1 MPTKGYLTLL
11 LLLALSQHSAF
22 SQGYSKPR
30 NKSLKVISDTLTVD
44 SLSLVPGTAQVFDK
58 NRQLLDSS
66 CYTLDWVNSQLI
78 FHQGKTCITDSVFV
92 RYRVMSFLLGET
104 YQHKDPLRLKQKGE
118 PKANPFYY
126 QPTTDSRFTLFPE
139 KGLAAN
145 GSLSRG
151 ISFGNN
157 QDVFVNSSLNLQL
170 AGKLGDGIELLAAI
184 TDENIPIQPEGN
196 TQQLQEFD
204 RVFIQLSKD
213 KSKLIAGD
221 FELRRPDSYFMNFFK
236 RGQGAFAAT
245 SVSLVDSTK
254 VRKTRI
260 MNAAASA
267 AIAKGKFAR
276 KVFQGVEGN
285 QGPYRLSGNDNEN
298 FIVVL
303 SGTEKVF
310 IDGQLLTRGMQY
322 DYVIDYNTAEI
333 TFMPKRLITKDIRI
347 IVEFEYTDRNYVR
360 SMLYFNNEFVT
371 DKVKLKLN
379 VYSEQDSKNQPLL
392 QELDSAQK
400 SVMADVGDQI
410 DEAYF
415 NTADSLSEFDASLVL
430 YQKVDTITTNG
441 TFAGVFVYSTDPLNA
456 RWNVSFSDVGQ
467 GNGDYVQDVR
477 SANGRVFKWVEPI
490 NGISQGNFRPVQL
503 LITPKQRRMITL
515 GSDIHLQPNKKLFV
529 ETAWSDNDINLY
541 STQDK
546 SNDHGIAARL
556 RYDQRVALSADTI
569 DGWKLNSRFD
579 YEYAARNFRSLEP
592 YRPAEFV
599 RDWNVSGNTFT
610 ADENIISAEAG
621 FSKSKIGTAG
631 YQLKTYQ
638 RGAEYSG
645 WSNGLFSDVT
655 YRNFNLR
662 GTGSYLTT
670 RTALQNTTFSR
681 HQFDFSKQLGK
692 IILGIKDNAET
703 NRFFNSVNDSLQSNT
718 YAWQEWVG
726 YISFRDSLKNS
737 GTLSFKNRRDRG
749 PRGNT
754 LVASANAR
762 EVAATAELLKN
773 PKNTFRNTTTY
784 RDLVVLDSVLITTP
798 PLQTLVNRMDH
809 QLTLWKGVITAVT
822 YYEIS
827 SGRDRKQEFY
837 YLEVPAGQGSY
848 AYIGDLNGNNVQDLN
863 EFAIANFTDQ
873 AKYIR
878 VYFNSDEYIFT
889 RSNSFSEVL
898 NINPAAGVNDRSKL
912 RFFHRFTDQFLLRLD
927 KKTTGEEVLS
937 ALNPFS
943 LNLSDSILV
952 STNSSYRNTVFF
964 NRSDPKYGADYTWQQ
979 NQNKVLLV
987 TGFDYRQ
994 LKAHLLTVRWNMTR
1008 EWQLTVSYEEQEQL
1022 NSSEF
1027 FPDRNYMINAT
1038 IWEPKVVYQPNNAF
1052 RIITGY
1058 RHANKINQ
1066 EGGAEE
1072 LIENKLSIETRWNSI
1087 NSGSLTTRFNYI
1099 RLDYNGEL
1107 NSFVAYELL
1116 GGLTPGTNYTW
1127 NISLLKNIT
1136 NIIQVNLSYEG
1147 RKGENTRAIHT
1158 GNVQF
1163 RAFF

>member
-1 MPTKGYLTLL
+1 MPSKGFLPLFLL
-11 LLLALSQHSAF
+11 LILFQPAASA
-22 SQGYSKPR
+22 QGWSNQRY
-30 NKSLKVISDTLTVD
+30 KSFNTSTDTLTID
-44 SLSLVPGTAQVFDK
+44 SLSLVPGTVQVFDK
-58 NRQLLDSS
+58 NRQALDTS
-66 CYTLDWVNSQLI
+66 CFEVDWVNAKIILS
-78 FHQGKTCITDSVFV
+78 KKNTCITDTIHV
-92 RYRVMSFLLGET
+92 RYRAMSFLLGDT
-104 YQHKDPLRLKQKGE
+104 YRHKDPLQLKTKGD
-118 PKANPFYY
+118 PKPNPFYY
-126 QPTTDSRFTLFPE
+126 QPSADSRFALFPE
-139 KGLAAN
+139 KGLMAN

-170 AGKLGDGIELLAAI
+170 AGKLGDDIELLAAI

-245 SVSLVDSTK
+245 SVSLVDTIRIK
-254 VRKTRI
+254 KTRTF
-260 MNAAASA
+260 NAAASA

-322 DYVIDYNTAEI
+322 DYIIDYNTAEI

-360 SMLYFNNEFVT
+360 SMLYLNNEFVT

-379 VYSEQDSKNQPLL
+379 IYSEQDSKNQPLL

-400 SVMADVGDQI
+400 SVMANVGDSI
-410 DEAYF
+410 NEAYF
-415 NTADSLSEFDASLVL
+415 NTSDSLSEFDATLVL
-430 YQKVDTITTNG
+430 YRKVDTVGVNG
-441 TFAGVFVYSTDPLNA
+441 IYNDVFVYSTDPANA
-456 RWNVSFSDVGQ
+456 RWNVSFSEVGV

-477 SANGRVFKWVEPI
+477 SANGRVFKWIEPV
-490 NGISQGNFRPVQL
+490 NGVSQGNFRPVQL

-515 GSDIHLQPNKKLFV
+515 GGDIQLRPNKKLYI

-541 STQDK
+541 SNLDK
-546 SNDHGIAARL
+546 ANDHGVATRL
-556 RYDQRVALSADTI
+556 RYDQRTSLSEDTI
-569 DGWKLNSRFD
+569 NGWKLNSRID
-579 YEYAARNFRSLEP
+579 YEFAGRNFRALEP

-599 RDWNVSGNTFT
+599 RDWNVSGNNFT
-610 ADENIISAEAG
+610 ANEHIVAAEAA
-621 FSKSKIGTAG
+621 FTKARWGTAG
-631 YQLKTYQ
+631 YQLKSYQ
-638 RGAEYSG
+638 RGAAYSG
-645 WSNGLFSDVT
+645 WNNGIFSDLN
-655 YRNFNLR
+655 YKNFVLR
-662 GTGSYLTT
+662 GTGSYLST
-670 RTALQNTTFSR
+670 RSQQQNTGFLR
-681 HQFDFSKQLGK
+681 HQFDFSKQIGK
-692 IILGIKDNAET
+692 VIIGIRDNAET
-703 NRFFNSVNDSLQSNT
+703 NRFYAAGNDALQSNS

-726 YISFRDSLKNS
+726 YVSYRDSLKNS

-749 PRGNT
+749 PQGSA
-754 LVASANAR
+754 LIASANAR
-762 EVAATAELLKN
+762 EVAATAELMKN

-809 QLTLWKGVITAVT
+809 QLVVWKGVLSAVT

-827 SGRDRKQEFY
+827 SGRDRKQEYY

-878 VYFNSDEYIFT
+878 IYFNSDEYIAT

-898 NINPAAGVNDRSKL
+898 NINPGAGVSDRTKF

-927 KKTTGEEVLS
+927 KKTTGEEIAS

-943 LNLSDSILV
+943 RDLADSILV

-964 NRSDPKYGADYTWQQ
+964 NRSDPKYGADYTWQI
-979 NQNKVLLV
+979 NQNKALLV
-987 TGFDYRQ
+987 NGFDYRQ
-994 LKAHLLTVRWNMTR
+994 LAAHLLTLRWNMTR
-1008 EWQLTVSYEEQEQL
+1008 EWQLIVSYEQQEQL
-1022 NSSEF
+1022 NSSDF
-1027 FPDRNYMINAT
+1027 FPERDYRINAVN
-1038 IWEPKVVYQPNNAF
+1038 WEPKITYQPTNAF
-1052 RIITGY
+1052 RIIGSY
-1058 RHANKINQ
+1058 RRSNKQNQ
-1066 EGGAEE
+1066 EGGQEQLAE
-1072 LIENKLSIETRWNSI
+1072 NRLSIETRWNSI
-1087 NSGSLTTRFNYI
+1087 NSGSLSARCNYI
-1099 RLDYNGEL
+1099 RMDYNGAV
-1107 NSFVAYELL
+1107 NSFIAYELL

-1127 NISLLKNIT
+1127 NISLLKNLT

-1147 RKGENTRAIHT
+1147 RKGEKTKAIHT

>member
-1 MPTKGYLTLL
+1 MPAKGYLPLFL
-11 LLLALSQHSAF
+11 MLILFQPASF
-22 SQGYSKPR
+22 SQGWSQQRYKALATST
-30 NKSLKVISDTLTVD
+30 DTLTVD
-44 SLSLVPGTAQVFDK
+44 SLSLVPGTVQVFD
-58 NRQLLDSS
+58 NDRQPLDSS
-66 CYTLDWVNSQLI
+66 CYSIDWVNARIILKNN
-78 FHQGKTCITDSVFV
+78 GTCRTDTVHL

-104 YQHKDPLRLKQKGE
+104 YRHKDPLKLKQRGE
-118 PKANPFYY
+118 PKPNPFYY
-126 QPTTDSRFTLFPE
+126 QPSADSRFTLFPE
-139 KGLAAN
+139 KGLMAN

-170 AGKLGDGIELLAAI
+170 AGKLGDDIELLAAI

-236 RGQGAFAAT
+236 RGQGAYAAT
-245 SVSLVDSTK
+245 SFSVVDTTK
-254 VRKTRI
+254 IKKTRI
-260 MNAAASA
+260 VNAAASA

-322 DYVIDYNTAEI
+322 DYIIDYNTAEI

-360 SMLYFNNEFVT
+360 SMLYLNNEFVT
-371 DKVKLKLN
+371 DKAKWKLN
-379 VYSEQDSKNQPLL
+379 IYSEQDSKNQPLL

-400 SVMADVGDQI
+400 RVMANVGDSI
-410 DEAYF
+410 NEAYF
-415 NTADSLSEFDASLVL
+415 NTSDSLLEFDPTLVL
-430 YQKVDTITTNG
+430 YRRVDTVGVNG
-441 TFAGVFVYSTDPLNA
+441 TYSGVFVYSTDPVAA
-456 RWNVSFSDVGQ
+456 RWNVSFSDVGA

-477 SANGRVFKWVEPI
+477 SANGRVFKWVEPV
-490 NGISQGNFRPVQL
+490 NGVSQGNYNPVQL

-515 GSDIHLQPNKKLFV
+515 GGDINLRHNKKLFI

-541 STQDK
+541 SDLDK
-546 SNDHGIAARL
+546 GNDRGVATRL
-556 RYDQRVALSADTI
+556 RYDQQTALSADTI
-569 DGWKLNSRFD
+569 NGWKLNSRID
-579 YEYAARNFRSLEP
+579 YEFAGKNFRALEP

-599 RDWNVSGNTFT
+599 RDWNVSGTTFT
-610 ADENIISAEAG
+610 ANENILSVEAG
-621 FSKSKIGTAG
+621 LSKMRIGTAG

-638 RGAEYSG
+638 RGSEYAG
-645 WSNGLFSDVT
+645 WNNGIFSDLS
-655 YRNFNLR
+655 YKNFTLR
-662 GTGSYLTT
+662 GTGSYLSSRTT
-670 RTALQNTTFSR
+670 QQTTGFLR
-681 HQFDFSKQLGK
+681 HQFDFAKQIGK
-692 IILGIKDNAET
+692 FVVGIRDNAET
-703 NRFFNSVNDSLQSNT
+703 NQFYATNNDSLLTNS

-726 YISFRDSLKNS
+726 YVSFRDSLKNS

-749 PRGNT
+749 PQGET

-773 PKNTFRNTTTY
+773 PKNTFRNTTSY
-784 RDLVVLDSVLITTP
+784 RDLVVLDTVLISTP

-809 QLTLWKGVITAVT
+809 QLLLWNGIISAVT

-827 SGRDRKQEFY
+827 SGRDRKQEYY

-863 EFAIANFTDQ
+863 EFAIANFIDQ
-873 AKYIR
+873 AKFIR
-878 VYFNSDEYIFT
+878 IYFNSDEYIAT

-898 NINPAAGVNDRSKL
+898 NINPAAGITDRNKL
-912 RFFHRFTDQFLLRLD
+912 RFYHRFTDQFLLRLD
-927 KKTTGEEVLS
+927 KKTTGEEIAS

-943 LNLSDSILV
+943 RNLADSILV
-952 STNSSYRNTVFF
+952 STNSSYRNTIFF
-964 NRSDPKYGADYTWQQ
+964 NRSDPTYGADYTWQQ
-979 NQNKVLLV
+979 NQNKALLV
-987 TGFDYRQ
+987 NGFDYRQ
-994 LKAHLLTVRWNMTR
+994 LTANLLTLRWNITR
-1008 EWQLTVSYEEQEQL
+1008 EWQLTLSYEKQKQL
-1022 NSSEF
+1022 NASEF
-1027 FPDRNYMINAT
+1027 FPERDFRINSNNV
-1038 IWEPKVVYQPNNAF
+1038 EPKIIYQPTNAF
-1052 RIITGY
+1052 RIIGSY
-1058 RHANKINQ
+1058 KRGNKQNE
-1066 EGGAEE
+1066 EGGNEQ
-1072 LIENKLSIETRWNSI
+1072 LKENKLGVEARWNSI
-1087 NSGSLTTRFNYI
+1087 NSGTLSARCNYI
-1099 RLDYNGEL
+1099 QLNYDGSV
-1107 NSFVAYELL
+1107 NSFIAYEML

-1127 NISLLKNIT
+1127 NISLLKNLT
-1136 NIIQVNLSYEG
+1136 NIIQINLSYEG
-1147 RKGENTRAIHT
+1147 RKGEISKAIHT